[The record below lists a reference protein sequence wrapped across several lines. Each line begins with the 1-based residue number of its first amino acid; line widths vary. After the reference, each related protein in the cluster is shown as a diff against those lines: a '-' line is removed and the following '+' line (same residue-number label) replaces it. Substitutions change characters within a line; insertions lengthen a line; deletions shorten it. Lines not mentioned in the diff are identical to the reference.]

1 MTPIVEIAVARLT
14 RSKAIDDEDARRRRR
29 RLQWLSTEKKN
40 AINHLEFENRP
51 RPKGQTRQR

>member
-1 MTPIVEIAVARLT
+1 MTPIVEIAVARFT
-14 RSKAIDDEDARRRRR
+14 HTKAIDDEDARR
-29 RLQWLSTEKKN
+29 LQWLSAEKN